1 MTGIILPDRFRPRI
15 LADLGQLSEGED
27 LLSLGVQGSMNVKSM
42 VFRCFFVLIIASGLP
57 SFGQL
62 PDNDAGLDSAS
73 NSTKPRKLAPGVLT
87 VVPATFD
94 AQDTALGPYELDLV
108 KKFPELAWE
117 APNFPDSKPH
127 FASSEET
134 LVQLSKGITFRPKRV
149 WSLEFAFKPVRS
161 IALEIPDQQGELQ
174 KRIAYYMVYAI
185 RDPGKA
191 VRSVASE
198 NSSEIKMVDL
208 APEAIRTLLR
218 FQIVSKER
226 NFMQDSTIEP
236 IAKAL
241 IESKERIGQPLLD
254 PVEMSQVRIPTD
266 GTPVWG
272 VAIWMDVDPKA
283 DFFAVDVRGLTS
295 AYQIREEDGN
305 ETSYDRKTLRIYHW
319 RAGDDLAQE
328 KHRIRLGIPPYIG
341 PDKEEIAY
349 SFKDREEV
357 LAETN
362 AIEMRLAQLTDEEST
377 SAMLANTLKNATV
390 EELGLAFE
398 IAKKASDEAQA
409 VLAEDSDSLAQLK
422 EMVTETE
429 AALAKA
435 SESRD
440 SYRAV
445 VSMVPRITE
454 TSHQLIRSILSVR
467 LLYLRDLTS
476 ELNRTLRMKDTLDKF
491 NLEGRLDYQW
501 VYR

>member
-1 MTGIILPDRFRPRI
+1 
-15 LADLGQLSEGED
+15 
-27 LLSLGVQGSMNVKSM
+27 MNVKSM
-42 VFRCFFVLIIASGLP
+42 VFRCFFALVVACGVTG
-57 SFGQL
+57 FGQQ
-62 PDNDAGLDSAS
+62 PIDQGGSDAEPAAM
-73 NSTKPRKLAPGVLT
+73 KPRKLAPGVLT

-94 AQDTALGPYELDLV
+94 AHDTALGPYDLDLV
-108 KKFPELAWE
+108 KKFPELAWDG
-117 APNFPDSKPH
+117 PNFPDGKPN
-127 FASSEET
+127 FASPEET
-134 LVQLSKGITFRPKRV
+134 LVQLSKDVTFRPKRV

-161 IALEIPDQQGELQ
+161 IAVEIPNADGISE
-174 KRIAYYMVYAI
+174 KRVAYYMIYAV

-191 VRSVASE
+191 IKSE
-198 NSSEIKMVDL
+198 ANDSGSDVKVVDL
-208 APEAIRTLLR
+208 APAAVRTLLR

-226 NFMQDSTIEP
+226 DFMQDSSIEP

-241 IESKERIGQPLLD
+241 IEAKERVGQPLLD
-254 PVEMSQVRIPTD
+254 PIEMSQVRIPAD

-295 AYQIREEDGN
+295 SYQIRKDEGN
-305 ETSYDRKTLRIYHW
+305 GIAYDRKTLRIYHW
-319 RAGDDLAQE
+319 RAGDDLSPE
-328 KHRIRLGIPPYIG
+328 THRIRLGIPPYVG
-341 PDKEEIAY
+341 PDKEEVAY
-349 SFKDREEV
+349 SFRDREEV

-362 AIEMRLAQLTDEEST
+362 AIEMKLAQLAEEESA
-377 SAMLANTLKNATV
+377 SEMLANTLKNATV
-390 EELGLAFE
+390 EELATAFE
-398 IAKKASDEAQA
+398 IAKNAASDAIS
-409 VLAEDSDSLAQLK
+409 VLPEDSESLASLK
-422 EMVTETE
+422 EMVAETE
-429 AALAKA
+429 KALAKA

-445 VSMVPRITE
+445 VSMVPMITE

-467 LLYLRDLTS
+467 LLYLRDLAT

>member
-1 MTGIILPDRFRPRI
+1 
-15 LADLGQLSEGED
+15 
-27 LLSLGVQGSMNVKSM
+27 MNVKSM

-57 SFGQL
+57 GFGQQ
-62 PDNDAGLDSAS
+62 PSGDVGTDSAS
-73 NSTKPRKLAPGVLT
+73 SAFKPRKLAPGVLT
-87 VVPATFD
+87 VVPASFD
-94 AQDTALGPYELDLV
+94 AQDTALGPYDLDLV

-117 APNFPDSKPH
+117 APNFQDNKPN

-134 LVQLSKGITFRPKRV
+134 LVQLSKGVTFRPKRV

-161 IALEIPDQQGELQ
+161 ISVEIPNSQGELQ
-174 KRIAYYMVYAI
+174 KRVAYYMVYAV

-191 VRSVASE
+191 VKSAASE
-198 NSSEIKMVDL
+198 NSSDIKMVDL
-208 APEAIRTLLR
+208 ASSPIRTLLR

-226 NFMQDSTIEP
+226 DFMQDSSVEP
-236 IAKAL
+236 IAKAM
-241 IESKERIGQPLLD
+241 IEAKERIGQPLLD
-254 PVEMSQVRIPTD
+254 PIEMSQIRIPSD

-272 VAIWMDVDPKA
+272 VANWMDVDPKA

-295 AYQIREEDGN
+295 AYQIRKDESN
-305 ETSYDRKTLRIYHW
+305 ETKFDRKTLRIYHW
-319 RAGDDLAQE
+319 RAGDDLAPE
-328 KHRIRLGIPPYIG
+328 NHRIRLGVPPYVG

-349 SFKDREEV
+349 SFQDREQV
-357 LAETN
+357 LAETA
-362 AIEMRLAQLTDEEST
+362 AIEMRLAQLTEEEAASE
-377 SAMLANTLKNATV
+377 MLANTLRNASV
-390 EELGLAFE
+390 EELKLAFE
-398 IAKKASDEAQA
+398 IAKRASDEALA
-409 VLAEDSDSLAQLK
+409 VLPEDNDSLAALT

-429 AALAKA
+429 AALAQA
-435 SESRD
+435 SESRE

-454 TSHQLIRSILSVR
+454 TSQQLIRSILSVR